1 MRLVD
6 QPLEQFAR
14 RTLPRE
20 IVFVQFQPFTF
31 QVGDRLA
38 ATRSGRFEPYLER
51 LDHHVFL
58 THQAS
63 GAAAAAAGLDGA
75 FDLSAAIIS
84 SMSGV
89 QLPPQYPVVAVVRVA
104 IWLTHPAPS
113 RMARSIV
120 RYLTLLHRQTVVKA
134 RIAGCRSQPSLIS
147 ARLTHQQRRGFL
159 PLSGA
164 KSEE

>member
-1 MRLVD
+1 VRLVD
-6 QPLEQFAR
+6 QPLDQLAR
-14 RTLPRE
+14 RALPRQ

-38 ATRSGRFEPYLER
+38 AARSARFEPYLER

-63 GAAAAAAGLDGA
+63 GAAAAAGFDGA

-120 RYLTLLHRQTVVKA
+120 RYLTLLHRQTVVNA
-134 RIAGCRSQPSLIS
+134 RIAGCRSQPSVIS
-147 ARLTHQQRRGFL
+147 ARLTHEHLCGFL
-159 PLSGA
+159 RLLGA
-164 KSEE
+164 EE